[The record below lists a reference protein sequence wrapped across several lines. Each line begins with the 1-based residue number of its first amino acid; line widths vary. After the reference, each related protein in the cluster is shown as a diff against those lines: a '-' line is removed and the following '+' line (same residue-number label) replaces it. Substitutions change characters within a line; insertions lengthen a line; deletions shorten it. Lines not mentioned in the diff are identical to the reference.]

1 MPDQSDSL
9 ADARAMRPG
18 SVKEFFRDLP
28 AKLDAEAAEEI
39 EAVYQFDLSGPEGGQ
54 YHLTIKDG
62 ACSVQEGV
70 HPDPQVTLSLSGA
83 DCLGILEGKLDGPS
97 VALSGRL
104 RVAGDLVLAIR
115 LKSLF
120 PSIR

>member
-1 MPDQSDSL
+1 
-9 ADARAMRPG
+9 MRPG

-28 AKLDAEAAEEI
+28 AKLDAEAADGV

-62 ACSVQEGV
+62 ACSVREGV
-70 HPDPQVTLSLSGA
+70 HQNPQVTLSLSGA
-83 DCLGILEGKLDGPS
+83 DCLGILEGRLDGMS

-104 RVAGDLVLAIR
+104 RVAGDLVLAIQ

-120 PSIR
+120 PSVR

>member
-1 MPDQSDSL
+1 MPDSPDSSE
-9 ADARAMRPG
+9 DSRAVRPG

-28 AKLDAEAAEEI
+28 AKLDAEAAEDVD
-39 EAVYQFDLSGPEGGQ
+39 AVYQFDLSGSEGGQ

-70 HPDPQVTLSLSGA
+70 HPDPQVTLSMSGT
-83 DCLGILEGKLDGPS
+83 DCLGILEGRLDGPS

>member
-1 MPDQSDSL
+1 M
-9 ADARAMRPG
+9 ADPSGHPTARPG
-18 SVKEFFRDLP
+18 SVKEFFRGLP
-28 AKLDAEAAEEI
+28 AQLDAEAAEGI

-62 ACSVQEGV
+62 TCSVAEGV

-104 RVAGDLVLAIR
+104 RVSGDLVLAIQ
-115 LKSLF
+115 LKALF
-120 PSIR
+120 PSVQ

>member
-1 MPDQSDSL
+1 MPDPSDS
-9 ADARAMRPG
+9 RAMRPG
-18 SVKEFFRDLP
+18 SVKEFFRALP
-28 AKLDAEAAEEI
+28 TKLDAEAAEGI

-62 ACSVQEGV
+62 GCSVQEGV
-70 HPDPQVTLSLSGA
+70 YPDPQVTLSLSGA

-115 LKSLF
+115 LKTLF
-120 PSIR
+120 PSVR